1 MIAGSHHRQWIQVG
15 RNLPILRTCWELCEV
30 TMKMSSRSQ
39 SAAFLSLSDTA
50 ESQYMVTPVPFTL
63 PSSLNQ
69 VTPFFGIQ
77 QSAAAAPFH
86 ARLQYWTPTGTT
98 PAFAGAC
105 PLRNAPNTTH
115 SVWVGRFK
123 HTRTGAGLSRC
134 GGRAVS
140 PTRWLA
146 AQLWLVTRTR
156 SCLWLSVCVWGRETA
171 HGRRTLASSQRPS
184 SAASDSVQQQR
195 EETSQR
201 EGDKSQARN

>member
-146 AQLWLVTRTR
+146 AQFCLSDTNRELPLIECVCVRQRDRTR
-156 SCLWLSVCVWGRETA
+156 PENTRLV
-171 HGRRTLASSQRPS
+171 
-184 SAASDSVQQQR
+184 AASELGSIRQR
-195 EETSQR
+195 TAATRRNQP
-201 EGDKSQARN
+201 ARGR